1 MQRICEKEM
10 QQFEKEHINAVRAMS
25 PECMVLLKN
34 EKVLPLDSSCRLALY
49 GSGARHTIKGGTGSG
64 DVNVRHF
71 VNVEE
76 GLEKAGFE
84 ITTKDWLDAY
94 DRVMEQAKKSF
105 ADELMAKAAASGL
118 PLFLFL
124 MGKVVS
130 EPDYELPLVGD
141 GNTAV
146 YVLARNSGEGTDR
159 TDTAGDIR
167 LTETEI
173 RDIRV
178 LNEKYEKF
186 ILVLN
191 VGGMVDLSPV
201 RDVRAVLL
209 MSQLGIASG
218 DALADV
224 LLGKTYPSG
233 KLTMTWAALGDY
245 PSSEGFGDP
254 DDTLY
259 REGIYTGYRWFDRIG
274 TKPVYPFGY
283 GLGYTTFSI
292 GPARIEKCGEN
303 IAVRAAVKNTGRTAG
318 KETVQVYYSAPAG
331 RLDKPY
337 QELAAFAKTREL
349 RPGEEQELLLSFA
362 AADMASFDEKNAF
375 YVLEKGRYVIRVGNS
390 SRDTHIAG
398 IVVLDEDVVTERVRS
413 ICREP
418 VVEEKLPTG
427 SHISYAAEAGAEER
441 AYVITFGAAEI
452 ACVEHRYSGDDCR
465 KEDLWGT
472 DCRRTDSF
480 RTDDQK
486 TGIQKEDSQSEKGRG
501 SQAAAAENLREKNT
515 RGGILWKDV
524 REGRRTVSEFV
535 SSLSDEQLAYLCIG
549 AYQNTGGHAGTGVI
563 GNAGMLVAGAAG
575 ETTHWLDDLGMES
588 LIMADGPAGLRL
600 STCYTLGGDGMARS
614 ATMPFS
620 TGLEDYLEIPGMESM
635 KEAMKKQVEDASGR
649 LYYQY
654 AAAIPIGTAL
664 AQSWNEELCM
674 ACGDLIGSEM
684 ELFGINLWLAPGLN
698 IQRSP
703 LCGRNFEYYSED
715 PVVSGLVATAITAG
729 VQKHAGCGTTIKHY
743 MCNNQETNRYF
754 SNSVVN
760 ERAIREIYLK
770 GFEIC
775 VKKAQ
780 PHALMTSYNLIN
792 GEHTCSS
799 VPLLRQILRDEWG
812 FKGIVMSDWRV
823 TASTRKNNGRYACA
837 SAAGCVKAG
846 NDIVMPGGDEDKQD
860 ILSALSNPEHP
871 YTLTR
876 ADLLACAERVCC
888 MCAKLARHTL
898 TLG

>member
-1 MQRICEKEM
+1 MKRICEKEM
-10 QQFEKEHINAVRAMS
+10 QQFEKEHMDAVRAMS

-34 EKVLPLDSSCRLALY
+34 EKVLPLGRPGRIALY
-49 GSGARHTIKGGTGSG
+49 GSGARHTVKGGAGSG

-76 GLEKAGFE
+76 GLKNAGFE
-84 ITTKDWLDAY
+84 ITTGDWLDAY
-94 DRVMEQAKKSF
+94 DRVLEQAKKRF
-105 ADELMAKAAASGL
+105 ADELTARAAASGM

-124 MGKVVS
+124 MGKVAP
-130 EPDYELPLVGD
+130 EPDYELPLDGEGD
-141 GNTAV
+141 TAV

-167 LTETEI
+167 LTGTEI
-173 RDIRV
+173 RDIRM
-178 LNEKYEKF
+178 LNEKYERF
-186 ILVLN
+186 VLVLN

-233 KLTMTWAALGDY
+233 KLTMTWAALCDY
-245 PSSEGFGDP
+245 PSAEGFGDP

-259 REGIYTGYRWFDRIG
+259 REGIYTGYRWFDRSG
-274 TKPVYPFGY
+274 TEPVYPFGY
-283 GLGYTTFSI
+283 GLGYTAFSVE
-292 GPARIEKCGEN
+292 PAGFAKSGGN
-303 IAVRAAVKNTGRTAG
+303 IVVRAVVKNTGRTAG
-318 KETVQVYYSAPAG
+318 KETVQAYYSAPEG
-331 RLDKPY
+331 RLGKPY

-349 RPGEEQELLLSFA
+349 LPGEEQELILSFA

-375 YVLEKGRYVIRVGNS
+375 YVLEKGRYTVRVGNC

-398 IVVLDEDVVTERVRS
+398 IAEFGEDIVTERVRS
-413 ICREP
+413 ICRGT
-418 VVEEKLPTG
+418 VVEEKAPAG
-427 SHISYAAEAGAEER
+427 GPIGYADEAGEAER
-441 AYVITFGAAEI
+441 ACVIAFDAAEI
-452 ACVEHRYSGDDCR
+452 ACAEHRYTEDDRRAEDRQREDDR
-465 KEDLWGT
+465 KTGGRET
-472 DCRRTDSF
+472 DCREADC
-480 RTDDQK
+480 
-486 TGIQKEDSQSEKGRG
+486 GEEKGRNAG
-501 SQAAAAENLREKNT
+501 GQ
-515 RGGILWKDV
+515 GGISWKDV
-524 REGRRTVSEFV
+524 REGRRTVNEFV

-549 AYQNTGGHAGTGVI
+549 AYRDTGGSAGVI
-563 GNAGMLVAGAAG
+563 GDSGMLVAGAAG

-600 STCYTLGGDGMARS
+600 STCYTLGEDGMARS
-614 ATMPFS
+614 AAMPFS
-620 TGLEDYLEIPGMESM
+620 TGLEEYLEIPGMESM
-635 KEAMKKQVEDASGR
+635 KEAMKKQVKDANGR

-664 AQSWNEELCM
+664 AQSWNEELCV

-684 ELFGINLWLAPGLN
+684 ELFGVNLWLAPGLN

-715 PVVSGLVATAITAG
+715 PVVSGLTAAAITAG

-775 VKKAQ
+775 VKKAR
-780 PHALMTSYNLIN
+780 PHALMTSYNLLN

-799 VPLLRQILRDEWG
+799 RPLLTQVLRDEWG
-812 FKGIVMSDWRV
+812 FGGIVMSDWRV
-823 TASTRKNNGRYACA
+823 TAGMRKNDGKYSCA

-860 ILSALSNPEHP
+860 ILAALSDPAHP
-871 YTLTR
+871 YALTR
-876 ADLLACAERVCC
+876 AELSACAERVCGIVR
-888 MCAKLARHTL
+888 KLRL
-898 TLG
+898 SD